1 MKTFTTILL
10 AILCATCMFEA
21 AAKRKVTVSVT
32 VQGTLTEAD
41 IIKEKA
47 KLVGSLAKLLGV
59 DKANIDLDKK
69 KDVTTTAAPVSAAPT
84 TAAPT
89 TAAPNRRLGATNTT
103 TFTFSVIVATDAEA
117 KALTD
122 KLKSDKFQ
130 TDLLT
135 EMKTVFKDKTF
146 TVAVSK
152 SSITNDAYVPTTTA
166 APADK
171 KGDVSGTTR
180 TVVSSL
186 LLSQVVVL
194 LSMITLQ

>member
-1 MKTFTTILL
+1 MY
-10 AILCATCMFEA
+10 EA

-47 KLVGSLAKLLGV
+47 KLVGSLAKLLDV
-59 DKANIDLDKK
+59 DAADVALDKK
-69 KDVTTTAAPVSAAPT
+69 KDVTTTAAAVSAAPT

-89 TAAPNRRLGATNTT
+89 TTKARRRLGATNTT
-103 TFTFSVIVATDAEA
+103 TFTFSVIVATDADA
-117 KALTD
+117 KVLIET
-122 KLKSDKFQ
+122 LKSDTFQ
-130 TDLLT
+130 KNLLK
-135 EMKTVFKDKTF
+135 ELKTVFKDETF

-152 SSITNDAYVPTTTA
+152 KSITNDAYVPTTTA
-166 APADK
+166 APAEK

-186 LLSQVVVL
+186 LLSQMVLL
-194 LSMITLQ
+194 LSMIVLQ